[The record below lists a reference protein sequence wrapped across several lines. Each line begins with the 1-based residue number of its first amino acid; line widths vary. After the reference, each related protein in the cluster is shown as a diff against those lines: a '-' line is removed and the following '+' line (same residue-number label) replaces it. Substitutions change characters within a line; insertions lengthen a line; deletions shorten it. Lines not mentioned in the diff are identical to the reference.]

1 MAVKAKAE
9 ITISRIIDIEK
20 VTRYYLLQSSTSAT
34 PSKPTAIPPGGS
46 WVTTEPAFGSDTT
59 KTLYFVDLT
68 IMTNGA
74 FSYSAVS
81 KSSSYEAA
89 KEAWNKANNA
99 QNTANDAKNKVDNLQ
114 VGGRNLLSD
123 SKFDKLSWKKNN
135 DWINISNTNGTRYSF
150 TTDGLRTVINTGWG
164 GTGFMIHVDKIPL
177 IYGTPITVS
186 MDLKIISGDAKF
198 TSSAN
203 TATSSDWWTQSVNRY
218 NIFGIDEAV
227 KNKGTWVRVGFTMI
241 IPSGE
246 SMYEADRVLMFRIQ
260 TTNGEY
266 YQRRVKI
273 EIGNKAT
280 DWSPAPEDLET
291 TVETVSQTV
300 SEIEHTVESN
310 TARIESLSQTVSTK
324 ADGSRVE
331 SLEKTVNTV
340 QQTANENVSKITQVT
355 ESVKNAQSAADS
367 ANSKIDGLQVGGRNL
382 ALNTTAE
389 YSAPFMG
396 FDGRSN
402 ICLSLGKVLA
412 KGLNVGDTVVVRL
425 IYKYTDLV
433 PVEGLNGCTIWLQG
447 NGNIT
452 QWYSG
457 AWGTSSHMTLSG
469 SGEKI
474 IVYKFKITENHL
486 KNDYWS
492 ISIRHDYVHSG
503 SVQWKE
509 LKVEKGT
516 IPTAWSPAPED
527 LVTQESFTALSTT
540 VNEVKQTA
548 DSNSASI
555 TKLDGKIAT
564 KADNTTVTEVTE
576 RVAKA
581 EQNLSGFKTTVKNTY
596 TTKTDFENLQVGG
609 RNLYYLYK
617 FSEYYVNQGTG
628 RVDNGEIILTATGS
642 DLYVGNA
649 AYNSA
654 SSISGGMGPVFDVEN
669 IDNITISISN
679 ELFAYNYYSFFD
691 ANRKVVAGPFSAFHS
706 TLKTIS
712 IPSGVKYMVLR
723 VGYAKA
729 IVGETY
735 RLKIKVE
742 KGTIATDWTPAPE
755 DLIAEAQNYAT
766 TAKNEAISAAASDAT
781 SKVNKGIK
789 QATSIAA
796 GDAAAKANQT
806 YSDAKNYT
814 MDSLKKYVKTTTYDS
829 YVEQTDRKIAA
840 KLESSEFT
848 SFQDGEYTSF
858 KQSTNEFIGT
868 VDKWEMKWDK
878 IFNSADANEDTYQ
891 SYITFQNGEQI
902 LGNSKSNIKLHLKND
917 IIQFE
922 DSNGNA
928 LASFDAT
935 TIYLGKSSSDSVID
949 LCNGAGKIKG
959 VNYEHN
965 SQLSIYGTEGITLY
979 PTENNNVFASLDSS
993 SIWLYA
999 HNAEETKGSSIII
1012 TSNGINITSDDDVS
1026 IIGAPL
1032 VLWGELQAHSDATF
1046 ETKITVPTIYTNN
1059 WFRSTGNSGWYNE
1072 NYGGGIFME
1081 DTTWVKV
1088 YNGKS
1093 FYAPGEIRSDNHMTV
1108 NGLGSY
1114 GQFRAIYGNYG
1125 FLIRNDGVNTYFL
1138 TTNAGDPWGGWSNTY
1153 PMLIDNANG
1162 QVTFN
1167 QRIIANGS
1175 ARICGGGKAALM
1187 SGSGNWISVNSNESS
1202 GGHGSLGSG
1211 DNYWTNLY
1219 YSGALKKVSD
1229 KRKKRDL
1236 GELSL
1241 DETLTVLGEI
1251 KTVKYSM
1258 LSDSEDVV
1266 QYGVF
1271 AQDIRDMLQKNHLG
1285 YRSMLSVSYIG
1296 SEKDTTNLYESEDN
1310 VTYSVDYL
1318 QFIAPLIKGWQY
1330 HESELE
1336 ELKRAHQELQGKYN
1350 SLEGQIEALRDKL
1363 HELEMAM

>member
-1 MAVKAKAE
+1 M
-9 ITISRIIDIEK
+9 
-20 VTRYYLLQSSTSAT
+20 
-34 PSKPTAIPPGGS
+34 
-46 WVTTEPAFGSDTT
+46 
-59 KTLYFVDLT
+59 
-68 IMTNGA
+68 
-74 FSYSAVS
+74 
-81 KSSSYEAA
+81 
-89 KEAWNKANNA
+89 
-99 QNTANDAKNKVDNLQ
+99 
-114 VGGRNLLSD
+114 SD

-516 IPTAWSPAPED
+516 IPTAW
-527 LVTQESFTALSTT
+527 
-540 VNEVKQTA
+540 
-548 DSNSASI
+548 
-555 TKLDGKIAT
+555 
-564 KADNTTVTEVTE
+564 
-576 RVAKA
+576 
-581 EQNLSGFKTTVKNTY
+581 
-596 TTKTDFENLQVGG
+596 
-609 RNLYYLYK
+609 
-617 FSEYYVNQGTG
+617 
-628 RVDNGEIILTATGS
+628 
-642 DLYVGNA
+642 
-649 AYNSA
+649 
-654 SSISGGMGPVFDVEN
+654 
-669 IDNITISISN
+669 
-679 ELFAYNYYSFFD
+679 
-691 ANRKVVAGPFSAFHS
+691 
-706 TLKTIS
+706 
-712 IPSGVKYMVLR
+712 
-723 VGYAKA
+723 
-729 IVGETY
+729 
-735 RLKIKVE
+735 
-742 KGTIATDWTPAPE
+742 TPAPE

-1081 DTTWVKV
+1081 DTTWVTV